1 VVSRLL
7 LYVDPSH
14 LAASPLDLGL
24 SEWSLH
30 TARKV
35 SAAQEHVAS
44 RRFHVGLASIGSAEG
59 AVLAELQGLL
69 ASSTHMEWIALLP
82 NNPALRLQL
91 AQFICT
97 NFFDYHTMPPDTARL
112 SASLGHALGMAK
124 LREAGLGTIF
134 SAPHN
139 SEMIG
144 SSPQMKEVFRAI
156 VKLASADAPVLIT
169 GESGT
174 GKELAALAIHKCSR
188 RAHAPFVAVNCG
200 ALPRNLIQSELFGH
214 EKGAFTDAHARRIG
228 RIESAVGGTIFLDE
242 ISDLPLDLQV
252 NLLRFLQEKTIER
265 VGNPQPIPV
274 DVRVIAASNI
284 ALEKALQ
291 TGQFRADLYYRLS
304 VLNLTIPPLREREGD
319 VELLAQ
325 FFLRK
330 FSSTER
336 TRVKG
341 FSRQALDSLNA
352 YLWPGNVREL
362 INRVRRATVMCEGR
376 LISAI
381 DLGLEKRQRTGPTVT
396 LEETRATAEQQAIS
410 YALRRNSNNITQAAS
425 ELGVSRMTL
434 YRLMQRHHLLKTAS
448 AYTEAIARRAAKEWH
463 E

>member
-1 VVSRLL
+1 MVSRLL

-24 SEWSLH
+24 AEWSLH
-30 TARKV
+30 TARNV
-35 SAAQEHVAS
+35 SEAQEHVAS
-44 RRFHVGLASIGSAEG
+44 RRFHVGLVSIGSADE
-59 AVLAELQGLL
+59 AVLAEVQALL

-82 NNPALRLQL
+82 NNSALRRQL

-97 NFFDYHTMPPDTARL
+97 NFFDYHTMPPDAARL

-124 LREAGLGTIF
+124 LREAERGTIF
-134 SAPHN
+134 NAGHN
-139 SEMIG
+139 FEMVG
-144 SSPQMKEVFRAI
+144 SSPPMQEVFRAI
-156 VKLASADAPVLIT
+156 VKLANADAPVLIN

-174 GKELAALAIHKCSR
+174 GKELAALAIHKRSR
-188 RAHAPFVAVNCG
+188 RAQAPFVAVNCG
-200 ALPRNLIQSELFGH
+200 ALPRNLIQAELFGH
-214 EKGAFTDAHARRIG
+214 EKGAFTDAYARRIG
-228 RIESAVGGTIFLDE
+228 RIEAAVGGTIFLDE

-265 VGNPQPIPV
+265 LGSPQPIPV
-274 DVRVIAASNI
+274 NVRVIAATNL
-284 ALEKALQ
+284 ALEKALER
-291 TGQFRADLYYRLS
+291 GQFRADLYYRLS

-325 FFLRK
+325 FFLSK

-336 TRVKG
+336 TRVKA
-341 FSRQALDSLNA
+341 FSRQALDAMNA

-376 LISAI
+376 LISPV
-381 DLGLEKRQRTGPTVT
+381 DLGLEKPQRTGPTVT
-396 LEETRATAEQQAIS
+396 LEVTRATAEQEAIS

-448 AYTEAIARRAAKEWH
+448 TYTEAIARRAAKEQR